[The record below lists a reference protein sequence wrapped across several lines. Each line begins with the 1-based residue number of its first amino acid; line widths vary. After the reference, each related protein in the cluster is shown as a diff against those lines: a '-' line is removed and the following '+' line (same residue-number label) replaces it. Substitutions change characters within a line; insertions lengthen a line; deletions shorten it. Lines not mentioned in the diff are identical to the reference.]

1 MSIKST
7 KVVLLGRKTEGGET
21 LTNLVGSIFPTEVPV
36 EFIYS
41 VNLIFDKGPTVE
53 IPGEEI
59 DYPIELAEPNALL
72 DYMDIQKNLKVLEII
87 IDLDAVSNKLN
98 TTTTSILDKFIDN
111 SD

>member
-41 VNLIFDKGPTVE
+41 VNLIFDKGP
-53 IPGEEI
+53 PSKASG
-59 DYPIELAEPNALL
+59 
-72 DYMDIQKNLKVLEII
+72 
-87 IDLDAVSNKLN
+87 
-98 TTTTSILDKFIDN
+98 DK
-111 SD
+111 